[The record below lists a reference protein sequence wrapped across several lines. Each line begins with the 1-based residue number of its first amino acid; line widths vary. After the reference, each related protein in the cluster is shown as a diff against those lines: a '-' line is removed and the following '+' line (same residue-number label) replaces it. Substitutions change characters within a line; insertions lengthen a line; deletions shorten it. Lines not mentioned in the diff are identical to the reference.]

1 MHENGDRQHGQSPS
15 VNVRGGQWEHRA
27 DKRINESEI
36 IQEVEACQKEE
47 IDCSPFKP
55 TLTLTV

>member
-1 MHENGDRQHGQSPS
+1 M
-15 VNVRGGQWEHRA
+15 RGGQWEHRA
-27 DKRINESEI
+27 DKRINKSEI

-55 TLTLTV
+55 MLMLTL